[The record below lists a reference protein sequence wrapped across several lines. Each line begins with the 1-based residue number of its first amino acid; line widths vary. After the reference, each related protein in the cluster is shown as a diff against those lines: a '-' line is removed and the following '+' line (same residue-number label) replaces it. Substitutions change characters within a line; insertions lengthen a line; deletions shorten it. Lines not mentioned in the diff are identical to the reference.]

1 MYNIHYLKEGDSVL
15 PEWVQQY
22 KTPGTTV
29 KKIGNNY
36 YLYYA
41 TSRRVPGKAYPVSV
55 QAYIGKITENG
66 VVSDRVSINVGQ
78 TQACLLSELVPG
90 LPDDMGKLV
99 VLQAKGSWLYTKME
113 TGMMGRLKEKGI
125 YDNGKVVFQHI

>member
-1 MYNIHYLKEGDSVL
+1 ML

-22 KTPGTTV
+22 KTQGTTV

-41 TSRRVPGKAYPVSV
+41 TSKRVPGKAYPVSV
-55 QAYIGKITENG
+55 QTYIGKITENG
-66 VVSDRVSINVGQ
+66 VVSERVSINVGQ

-90 LPDDMGKLV
+90 LLDDLGKLI
-99 VLQAKGSWLYTKME
+99 VLKVKEDWLYTKME
-113 TGMMGRLKEKGI
+113 YGMAGKLKEKGI
-125 YDNGKVVFQHI
+125 YGNGKVIFQRI